1 MPGAGLCRALYR
13 TVCDPLGATEL
24 LRMPESVTGAY
35 NYRRTVMHCL
45 IFEQLE
51 PTPVRQF
58 KHGEKDYTE
67 YAANFRFV
75 KQLDNVR
82 WKGLAWDEAKK
93 LVAHPV
99 LQFIGE

>member
-1 MPGAGLCRALYR
+1 MTGTTIPSPLY
-13 TVCDPLGATEL
+13 GL

-35 NYRRTVMHCL
+35 NNRRTVMHCL
-45 IFEQLE
+45 IYEQLE
-51 PTPVRQF
+51 PAPVRQF

-75 KQLDNVR
+75 KRLDNVR
-82 WKGLAWDEAKK
+82 WKGMAWEEAKQ

-99 LQFIGE
+99 LQFIGEE

>member
-1 MPGAGLCRALYR
+1 MEEERRSTVFR
-13 TVCDPLGATEL
+13 TYTVANWTNLQVLEGE
-24 LRMPESVTGAY
+24 E
-35 NYRRTVMHCL
+35 VMHCL
-45 IFEQLE
+45 IYEQLE
-51 PTPVRQF
+51 PTPIRQF

-75 KQLDNVR
+75 KRLDNVR

>member
-1 MPGAGLCRALYR
+1 
-13 TVCDPLGATEL
+13 
-24 LRMPESVTGAY
+24 
-35 NYRRTVMHCL
+35 MHCL

-51 PTPVRQF
+51 PTPIRTF

-82 WKGLAWDEAKK
+82 WRGLAWDEAKK

-99 LQFIGE
+99 LQFIGEE